1 MNGLE
6 REHDGATERWVATTL
21 KMIKGRGW

>member
-6 REHDGATERWVATTL
+6 QEHGATGRWVATTL
-21 KMIKGRGW
+21 KMIEGRGW